1 MGGGGGGGVDDLSVL
16 LLTAPGAAIIAPLL
30 YILITHQWGALVI
43 KSFYLE
49 INIAIDIFLNQTKT
63 VACLLV
69 N

>member
-1 MGGGGGGGVDDLSVL
+1 VDDLSVL
-16 LLTAPGAAIIAPLL
+16 FIIAPDAATIAPLL
-30 YILITHQWGALVI
+30 YILITPQWGALVI

-63 VACLLV
+63 MAYLLV